1 MKPKNCLIFGGSGQ
15 IGRHLI
21 RKLTKNN
28 IKVTV
33 VTRNI
38 HQKSYIIKTQGNA
51 GYIDIVEAN
60 IYDEKKIRD
69 LFKKADICIN
79 LIGILFEKKRGNT
92 FYNIHTVFPSLLA
105 KLSQEY
111 KLKNFIHL
119 SALGINDAKDSKYAK
134 SKLDGEKNI
143 LNSFP
148 LATILR
154 PSIVYSVDDNFTT
167 NFMTLLSRLPVFPL
181 YYSGKTKF
189 TPIHCSDLTDV
200 IYHIISNNI
209 NSNIIECIGP
219 EVITF
224 KNILERLL
232 KLINKKTFLLPTPLP
247 IASISAKIFQLFP
260 NPLLTE
266 DQLRLLKYDNIL
278 SKKYKNNFDIGVPSK
293 RYFDEEVKK
302 YSYMWREGGQFSTEK
317 YLPKENV

>member
-1 MKPKNCLIFGGSGQ
+1 
-15 IGRHLI
+15 
-21 RKLTKNN
+21 
-28 IKVTV
+28 
-33 VTRNI
+33 
-38 HQKSYIIKTQGNA
+38 
-51 GYIDIVEAN
+51 
-60 IYDEKKIRD
+60 
-69 LFKKADICIN
+69 
-79 LIGILFEKKRGNT
+79 
-92 FYNIHTVFPSLLA
+92 
-105 KLSQEY
+105 
-111 KLKNFIHL
+111 
-119 SALGINDAKDSKYAK
+119 
-134 SKLDGEKNI
+134 
-143 LNSFP
+143 
-148 LATILR
+148 
-154 PSIVYSVDDNFTT
+154 
-167 NFMTLLSRLPVFPL
+167 MTLLSRLPVFPL

-209 NSNIIECIGP
+209 NSNIIECVGP

-232 KLINKKTFLLPTPLP
+232 KLINKKIFLLPTPLP